1 MILHEIA
8 WNTMK
13 HTHTHIHTHTLE
25 NKISSASS
33 NTNQFGF
40 SFQVEKSDGLGLDFH
55 CIFSETRKEASWQ
68 CATTTYALQQP
79 TDFMFG
85 THWPQSLKIVS
96 ESEIRSILDN
106 KRKLYE
112 LWTVLGLASYIR
124 FNEAF
129 AIKHRNTPNISFQYV
144 NVVGI
149 LGLILASLSTIT
161 VNSHVRIYL
170 IYMYVLFE

>member
-1 MILHEIA
+1 
-8 WNTMK
+8 MK
-13 HTHTHIHTHTLE
+13 HTHTHTGKQDILR
-25 NKISSASS
+25 KFQYKSVWILISGGEVRWIGI
-33 NTNQFGF
+33 GF
-40 SFQVEKSDGLGLDFH
+40 SLHIFRKPEKKPAGSAPLPP
-55 CIFSETRKEASWQ
+55 
-68 CATTTYALQQP
+68 YALQQP

-85 THWPQSLKIVS
+85 THGPQSLKIVS

-106 KRKLYE
+106 KRKLHE

-149 LGLILASLSTIT
+149 LGLILTSLSTI
-161 VNSHVRIYL
+161 VNSHVCIYL
-170 IYMYVLFE
+170 ICMFCLNTCTYI

>member
-1 MILHEIA
+1 
-8 WNTMK
+8 MK
-13 HTHTHIHTHTLE
+13 HTHTHWKTRYPP
-25 NKISSASS
+25 
-33 NTNQFGF
+33 
-40 SFQVEKSDGLGLDFH
+40 QVPIQICLDSHLRWRSQMDWDWIF
-55 CIFSETRKEASWQ
+55 IAYFSETRKEASWQ
-68 CATTTYALQQP
+68 CALPPYALQQP

-85 THWPQSLKIVS
+85 THGPQSLKIVS

-106 KRKLYE
+106 KRKLHE

-149 LGLILASLSTIT
+149 LGLILTSLSTI
-161 VNSHVRIYL
+161 VNSHVCIYL
-170 IYMYVLFE
+170 ICMFCLNTCTYI